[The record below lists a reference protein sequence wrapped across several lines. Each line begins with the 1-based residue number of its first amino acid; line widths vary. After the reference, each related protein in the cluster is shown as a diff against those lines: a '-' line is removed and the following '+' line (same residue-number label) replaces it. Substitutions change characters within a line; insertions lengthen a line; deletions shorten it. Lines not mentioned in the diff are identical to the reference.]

1 MAQLATKFSTFD
13 NGCHYGVLY
22 ARFAANC
29 YRIVTDAPT
38 NEFGQRNC
46 DPFLSFQDKEGKK
59 MPITDKVVARSEQP
73 MLPEVIEERRDQLR
87 RLHDRDFSLLEKIP
101 LDSRVLIIEGISGS
115 GKDTFQK
122 YLKSKLRS
130 QVVYDYCE
138 GELLLSW
145 NQRPIKDIF
154 KLQVR
159 LMRNFIDYMAD
170 TINRDDRAVFL
181 LNRFHLSTYTMG
193 VTEQPKLEREY
204 NIVLKKLRTL
214 PTHVFILQLMESE
227 IESRSS
233 HPERGAAWH
242 NFQQHILKR
251 EGFQNFVN
259 RNALLQKAMVETA
272 IRQQIPFSILRL
284 PSALNTRITRRRSPI
299 TKITENLRASL
310 DHER

>member
-1 MAQLATKFSTFD
+1 MDIVPVNEWNHLPSTS
-13 NGCHYGVLY
+13 N
-22 ARFAANC
+22 
-29 YRIVTDAPT
+29 TD
-38 NEFGQRNC
+38 G
-46 DPFLSFQDKEGKK
+46 L
-59 MPITDKVVARSEQP
+59 VARSEQP
-73 MLPEVIEERRDQLR
+73 VLPNGIEERRNQLR
-87 RLHDRDFSLLEKIP
+87 RLQDHDFSLLEKIP

-130 QVVYDYCE
+130 RVVHDYSE

-159 LMRNFIDYMAD
+159 LMRNFINYAAD

-204 NIVLKKLRTL
+204 NIILKTLRTL

-242 NFQQHILKR
+242 KFQQHILER
-251 EGFQNFVN
+251 EGFQNFVK

-272 IRQQIPFSILRL
+272 IRQQIPFSIFRL
-284 PSALNTRITRRRSPI
+284 PSLTNAKITGRRSGI
-299 TKITENLRASL
+299 TKITENLEASL
-310 DHER
+310 DPRAVKPYQRRRPPQEVV

>member
-1 MAQLATKFSTFD
+1 M
-13 NGCHYGVLY
+13 
-22 ARFAANC
+22 
-29 YRIVTDAPT
+29 RIVPISVWGGASNSGHEDRASVWSDKSGSIFAEKR
-38 NEFGQRNC
+38 NE
-46 DPFLSFQDKEGKK
+46 S
-59 MPITDKVVARSEQP
+59 ITARSRQP
-73 MLPEVIEERRDQLR
+73 
-87 RLHDRDFSLLEKIP
+87 FA
-101 LDSRVLIIEGISGS
+101 LDNILSSSRILILEGISGS

-122 YLKSKLRS
+122 YLKSKLRGRN
-130 QVVYDYCE
+130 VYDYTE

-159 LMRNFIDYMAD
+159 LMRNFINYAAD
-170 TINRDDRAVFL
+170 TVKSDDEAVFL

-204 NIVLKKLRTL
+204 NIVLKRLRTL
-214 PTHVFILQLMESE
+214 PTHVFILQLMDSE

-242 NFQQHILKR
+242 KFQQHILER
-251 EGFQNFVN
+251 EGFQNFVK

-284 PSALNTRITRRRSPI
+284 PSEINTV
-299 TKITENLRASL
+299 ITERRTAFPKIAENLDAKVDSRAAKPY
-310 DHER
+310 

>member
-1 MAQLATKFSTFD
+1 M
-13 NGCHYGVLY
+13 
-22 ARFAANC
+22 
-29 YRIVTDAPT
+29 RIVPVYVWD
-38 NEFGQRNC
+38 
-46 DPFLSFQDKEGKK
+46 K
-59 MPITDKVVARSEQP
+59 MPIADKKDRLVSGSEEP
-73 MLPEVIEERRDQLR
+73 VLRKVIEQRGIKLR
-87 RLHDRDFSLLEKIP
+87 RPQENHSYLLERIV

-130 QVVYDYCE
+130 RVVYDYSE

-159 LMRNFIDYMAD
+159 LMRNFIDYVAD

-193 VTEQPKLEREY
+193 VTEQPKLECEY

-227 IESRSS
+227 IESRSA
-233 HPERGAAWH
+233 HPERGVAWH
-242 NFQQHILKR
+242 KFQQHILGR
-251 EGFQNFVN
+251 EGFQSFVK

-272 IRQQIPFSILRL
+272 MHQQVPFSILRL
-284 PSALNTRITRRRSPI
+284 PSAPSAGIAGRRSPI
-299 TKITENLRASL
+299 TTPENLHASV
-310 DHER
+310 DP

>member
-1 MAQLATKFSTFD
+1 MID
-13 NGCHYGVLY
+13 NNGDLKVCVPADGDK
-22 ARFAANC
+22 RGKNC
-29 YRIVTDAPT
+29 MRIVPISIWGVVSSLA
-38 NEFGQRNC
+38 NEDRIFGLAGEPPVDYLPKKGMNRSLARNRQ
-46 DPFLSFQDKEGKK
+46 PFALDNILS
-59 MPITDKVVARSEQP
+59 S
-73 MLPEVIEERRDQLR
+73 
-87 RLHDRDFSLLEKIP
+87 
-101 LDSRVLIIEGISGS
+101 SRIIILEGISGS

-122 YLKSKLRS
+122 YLKSKLRGRN
-130 QVVYDYCE
+130 VYDYSE

-159 LMRNFIDYMAD
+159 LMRNFIDYAAD
-170 TINRDDRAVFL
+170 TIESDDRAVFL

-214 PTHVFILQLMESE
+214 PAHVFILQLMDSE

-242 NFQQHILKR
+242 KFQQHILER
-251 EGFQNFVN
+251 EGFQNFVK

-284 PSALNTRITRRRSPI
+284 PSEINAG
-299 TKITENLRASL
+299 ITERRAPFPKIAETLDASL
-310 DHER
+310 DSRAAKSY

>member
-1 MAQLATKFSTFD
+1 MD
-13 NGCHYGVLY
+13 
-22 ARFAANC
+22 
-29 YRIVTDAPT
+29 
-38 NEFGQRNC
+38 
-46 DPFLSFQDKEGKK
+46 
-59 MPITDKVVARSEQP
+59 
-73 MLPEVIEERRDQLR
+73 ERRHHVR
-87 RLHDRDFSLLEKIP
+87 RPQDLDPSLQERIALQ
-101 LDSRVLIIEGISGS
+101 SRVLIVEGISGS

-122 YLKSKLRS
+122 YLKSKLRGR
-130 QVVYDYCE
+130 VVHDYSE

-159 LMRNFIDYMAD
+159 LMRNFINYVAD
-170 TINRDDRAVFL
+170 TLSRDDKAVFL

-204 NIVLKKLRTL
+204 NVILKTLRTL
-214 PTHVFILQLMESE
+214 PTHVFVLQLRENE

-242 NFQQHILKR
+242 KFQQHILER
-251 EGFQNFVN
+251 EGCQNFVR

-284 PSALNTRITRRRSPI
+284 PSVTD
-299 TKITENLRASL
+299 TKITERRAPIPDIAENLDASL
-310 DHER
+310 DSRAVKSYQRKRPPQKVV

>member
-1 MAQLATKFSTFD
+1 MLITEK
-13 NGCHYGVLY
+13 Y
-22 ARFAANC
+22 RFLRPRQNKDASFVE
-29 YRIVTDAPT
+29 RIA
-38 NEFGQRNC
+38 
-46 DPFLSFQDKEGKK
+46 S
-59 MPITDKVVARSEQP
+59 
-73 MLPEVIEERRDQLR
+73 
-87 RLHDRDFSLLEKIP
+87 
-101 LDSRVLIIEGISGS
+101 DSRVLIIEGISGS

-122 YLKSKLRS
+122 YLKSKLGGRD
-130 QVVYDYCE
+130 VYDYSE

-159 LMRNFIDYMAD
+159 LMRNFINYAAD
-170 TINRDDRAVFL
+170 TISRDDRAVFL

-251 EGFQNFVN
+251 EGFQNFLK

-284 PSALNTRITRRRSPI
+284 PSAPNAGITGRRSSI
-299 TKITENLRASL
+299 TKITENIDASL
-310 DHER
+310 DSPAVKSSQRRRPPQEVM